1 MRLIPALDLR
11 GGGVVRLERGD
22 FARQR
27 RYEGDPARWLDRF
40 AEAGARLVHL
50 VDLDATRDGTAG
62 NAAAIARLLGR
73 GVEVQVAGGIRTLAR
88 ARTWLERGAARV
100 VVGTSAAERP
110 EEVAAWLAELGP
122 HRVVVALDVRRAG
135 GGERRIAVRG
145 WRGEAALGWAP
156 ALARFRAAGL
166 RHALA
171 TAIERDGTLAGPDL
185 DLYREARAL
194 APDVAWQASGGVR
207 DARDLE
213 ALANLDVSGAV
224 VGRALLDGRI
234 ALTEIGRWWRNGSS
248 PAST

>member
-1 MRLIPALDLR
+1 VHLIPALDLR

-22 FARQR
+22 FGRER

-50 VDLDATRDGTAG
+50 VDLDASRNGAAG

-73 GVEVQVAGGIRTLAR
+73 GVGIQVAGGIRTLERAR
-88 ARTWLERGAARV
+88 AWLERGAARV
-100 VVGTSAAERP
+100 VVGTAAAERP
-110 EEVAAWLAELGP
+110 DEVAAWAAELGAR
-122 HRVVVALDVRRAG
+122 RVVVALDVRRDG
-135 GGERRIAVRG
+135 GGERRLAVRG
-145 WRGEAALGWAP
+145 WRGEAALGFAP
-156 ALARFRAAGL
+156 ALASLRAAGL
-166 RHALA
+166 RQAMA
-171 TAIERDGTLAGPDL
+171 TAIERDGTLGGPDL
-185 DLYREARAL
+185 ELYGEARAL

-207 DARDLE
+207 DSRDLE
-213 ALANLDVSGAV
+213 ALAHLDVSGAI